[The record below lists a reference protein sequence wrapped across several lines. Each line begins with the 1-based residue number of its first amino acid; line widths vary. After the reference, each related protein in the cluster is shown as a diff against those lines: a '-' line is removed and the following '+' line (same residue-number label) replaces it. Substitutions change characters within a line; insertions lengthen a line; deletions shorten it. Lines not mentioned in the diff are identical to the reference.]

1 MARAGAQSL
10 WAVRARG
17 VENRAK
23 VKHKPA
29 RRQKHDARRQLPPNR
44 PVKRIFGHFHRGF
57 DAAQMRCYFRASIG
71 GRGIFNKVTRKKL
84 SS

>member
-1 MARAGAQSL
+1 MAHAGAQSL
-10 WAVRARG
+10 WAAGACR
-17 VENRAK
+17 VENHAK

-29 RRQKHDARRQLPPNR
+29 RRQKHDARGQLPVNQ